1 MTRRFAAGVAT
12 GILITGLVGVAVAAA
27 RTPTSS
33 AAGPSSKTGGAHN
46 GTSVGTHQS
55 ANRQQGRGGAVRIR
69 VVQGG
74 PGGEFGFG
82 GGVMRKGGAFTV
94 TAINGNTITAT
105 LNGFGPLQVRV
116 DPSGPGPSDGPG
128 AASGTVVVGGPGANA
143 GPGLGSDAPVSV
155 THCQIITATSNG
167 PGFGFQ
173 GGGPGPVFKRVFPLG
188 GQVPMTVTITVNAT
202 TVYTRADQA
211 ASLSDVHVGSLL
223 DVQGT
228 PTGDGAISA
237 SAIRIVLPQRSGVVT
252 AVNGN
257 NLTVTSFDART
268 YTIAAG
274 SSTVY
279 HRAGQTAALSDIAVG
294 SLIYAEG
301 DLSSDGSTLNAL
313 SVTIQL
319 PSVKGQISAVSG
331 NTVTVN
337 SPDGTTSTVL
347 LTDATTYTAG
357 PQGTADKSSVTT
369 GSFIMAEG
377 TLGSDGTLTALRV
390 DIATGFDAGG
400 GPGIKFAPPPGA
412 GPICIPGGD
421 ATTSAGPTS

>member
-12 GILITGLVGVAVAAA
+12 GILIAGLAGVAVAAA

-33 AAGPSSKTGGAHN
+33 AAGPSSTAGGAHN
-46 GTSVGTHQS
+46 GTSVGARQT
-55 ANRQQGRGGAVRIR
+55 ANRQRGKGGVVRIR
-69 VVQGG
+69 SGQGG
-74 PGGEFGFG
+74 VSGDPGFG
-82 GGVMRKGGAFTV
+82 GVVIRKGGEFTV

-105 LNGFGPLQVRV
+105 SNGFGPVQVSV
-116 DPSGPGPSDGPG
+116 DSSGAG
-128 AASGTVVVGGPGANA
+128 AAIGAGAVGGQVVVGGPGA
-143 GPGLGSDAPVSV
+143 GPGLGSDGPVSV
-155 THCQIITATSNG
+155 TNCQIITGTAKG
-167 PGFGFQ
+167 PGFGIQ

-188 GQVPMTVTITVNAT
+188 GEAPVTVTITVNAT

-228 PTGDGAISA
+228 PTGDATIAA

-257 NLTVTSFDART
+257 NLTVTGFDART
-268 YTIAAG
+268 YTITVG
-274 SSTVY
+274 SSTTY
-279 HRAGQTAALSDIAVG
+279 HRAGQSAALSEIAVG
-294 SLIYAEG
+294 SLISAEG

-319 PSVKGQISAVSG
+319 PRVVGQVSAVSG
-331 NTVTVN
+331 NTVTVK

-357 PQGTADKSSVTT
+357 PKATADKSSITV

-390 DIATGFDAGG
+390 DIATAIGDKGMGFGAIPVP
-400 GPGIKFAPPPGA
+400 GPGAMSVPGS
-412 GPICIPGGD
+412 D
-421 ATTSAGPTS
+421 ATTSAGPTF

>member
-12 GILITGLVGVAVAAA
+12 GILIAGLVGVGVAVV

-33 AAGPSSKTGGAHN
+33 AAGPSNKSGGAHN
-46 GTSVGTHQS
+46 NTSVGTRQT
-55 ANRQQGRGGAVRIR
+55 ANWQQGRAGVVRIR
-69 VVQGG
+69 SIQGG

-82 GGVMRKGGAFTV
+82 GVVMRKGGEFTV

-105 LNGFGPLQVRV
+105 SNGFGPLQVSV
-116 DPSGPGPSDGPG
+116 DSSGPGPSDGSG
-128 AASGTVVVGGPGANA
+128 AASGTVVVGGPG
-143 GPGLGSDAPVSV
+143 LGSDSPVSV
-155 THCQIITATSNG
+155 TNCQIITATAKG

-173 GGGPGPVFKRVFPLG
+173 DGGPGPVFKQVFPMG
-188 GQVPMTVTITVNAT
+188 GEAPVTVTITVNAT

-228 PTGDGAISA
+228 PTGAGTITA
-237 SAIRIVLPQRSGVVT
+237 SAIQIVLPQIPGVVT

-257 NLTVTSFDART
+257 NLTMTGLDART
-268 YTIAAG
+268 YNVVVGDTTA
-274 SSTVY
+274 Y
-279 HRAGQTAALSDIAVG
+279 HRAGQPDALSDVAVG
-294 SLIYAEG
+294 SLIAAEG
-301 DLSSDGSTLNAL
+301 DLNNGSTLNAL
-313 SVTIQL
+313 AVTIQL
-319 PSVKGQISAVSG
+319 PSVKGQVSAVSG

-357 PQGTADKSSVTT
+357 PQATADKSGVTV

-390 DIATGFDAGG
+390 DIATGVDAGG

-412 GPICIPGGD
+412 GPICVPGGD
-421 ATTSAGPTS
+421 ATTSTGPTS